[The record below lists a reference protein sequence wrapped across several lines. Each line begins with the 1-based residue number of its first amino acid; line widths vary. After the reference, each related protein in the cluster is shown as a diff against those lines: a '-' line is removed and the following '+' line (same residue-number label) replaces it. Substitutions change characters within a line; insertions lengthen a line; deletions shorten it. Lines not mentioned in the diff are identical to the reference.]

1 MKTTKPPQGSVTPS
15 ELRHFSSSLPMLLLR
30 AREAVMVQF
39 RSMLREQGLTEQQW
53 RVLRALDAS
62 GRSEVSELAHA
73 TFLLG
78 PSLSRILLDLEKRDL
93 IATEPHE
100 ADQRRKVV
108 QLTRSGAETI
118 DLIAPLSEAIYA
130 RISGRL
136 GAKRLS
142 QLQSLLVDIERRLLA
157 EDADPDKN
165 KPDRSRGE

>member
-1 MKTTKPPQGSVTPS
+1 MKASKSPPAPSVTPA
-15 ELRHFSSSLPMLLLR
+15 ELRHFSASLPMLLLR

-53 RVLRALDAS
+53 RVLRALDAA
-62 GRSEVSELAHA
+62 GRSEVSELARA

-78 PSLSRILLDLEKRDL
+78 PSLSRILPDLEKRAL

-108 QLTRSGAETI
+108 QLTTSGAEMI
-118 DLIAPLSEAIYA
+118 GMIAPLSEAIYA

-136 GAKRLS
+136 GPRRLS
-142 QLQSLLVDIERRLLA
+142 QLQSLLVEVEQRLA
-157 EDADPDKN
+157 SEEANAAGDGA
-165 KPDRSRGE
+165 G